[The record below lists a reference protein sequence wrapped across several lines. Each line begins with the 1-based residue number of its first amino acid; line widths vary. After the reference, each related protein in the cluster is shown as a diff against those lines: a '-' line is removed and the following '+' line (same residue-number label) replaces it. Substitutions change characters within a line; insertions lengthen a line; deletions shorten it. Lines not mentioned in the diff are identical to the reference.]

1 MKDCLDLKENAIL
14 KIIRD
19 ERAKWEDQQIKAL
32 RCQQEWCKRAKTE
45 VQAFKEHIKGHLETS
60 LLEEHRESLIT
71 KEARERY
78 FRERAETMV

>member
-19 ERAKWEDQQIKAL
+19 ERAKWEDQESKAQKN
-32 RCQQEWCKRAKTE
+32 QQEWCQRAKSE
-45 VQAFKEHIKGHLETS
+45 IQSFKENLKGHLETS
-60 LLEEHRESLIT
+60 LLEEHRESLGT